1 MGKYTQDEAIEFEC
15 AREVITDL
23 ISIYNEQIREESSKA
38 KPDDELLSKL
48 RLYRYRLVLERST
61 FHVKDHEIIARI
73 NVEYGAQIKAWREE
87 RRLIAA

>member
-1 MGKYTQDEAIEFEC
+1 MEKYTQDEAIEFEC
-15 AREVITDL
+15 AREAITDL
-23 ISIYNEQIREESSKA
+23 ISIYNGQIYEESSKT

-61 FHVKDHEIIARI
+61 FHVKDHEIITQI